1 MTRDD
6 DIFALEYYKLH
17 FASNETAIE
26 AFNRAIKAIEQ
37 IGCLTDRPCD
47 VCRFK
52 NENGCNRWECVF
64 KGVWNDKGRN

>member
-6 DIFALEYYKLH
+6 DIFALEYYKLT
-17 FASNETAIE
+17 FASNEKSIE

-37 IGCLTDRPCD
+37 VGCLTDRPCD

-52 NENGCNRWECVF
+52 TENGCNRFECVF
-64 KGVWNDKGRN
+64 KGV